1 MPLQSLQFDPCQKC
15 RAAANCSRRRLPGPI
30 HKFRESKKGLRS
42 SKIDDGPFS
51 AGNVMDFE
59 KRLERALSRG
69 ANTRSSQEQLQ
80 TDRKLTDEQLHSEHS
95 RCRLELSEQI
105 ETCLRKLADYCPGFR
120 FETVVSDA
128 GWGARVSRDDIAL
141 VRGRSA
147 GTEYSRLEVLVR
159 PFSSTHIIELVG
171 KGTIRNKE
179 LFQRTHYQFLNQVD
193 LQSLLNLVDLW
204 VLEYAEMYAARS

>member
-1 MPLQSLQFDPCQKC
+1 
-15 RAAANCSRRRLPGPI
+15 
-30 HKFRESKKGLRS
+30 
-42 SKIDDGPFS
+42 
-51 AGNVMDFE
+51 MDFE

-69 ANTRSSQEQLQ
+69 ANTRTNQQQLQ
-80 TDRKLTDEQLHSEHS
+80 TDRELTDAQLHSEHS

-105 ETCLRKLADYCPGFR
+105 ESGLRKLADYCPGFR

-141 VRGRSA
+141 ARGRSA
-147 GTEYSRLEVLVR
+147 GTEYSRLEVVVR
-159 PFSSTHIIELVG
+159 PFSSAHIIELVG

-179 LFQRTHYQFLNQVD
+179 AFHRNHFQFLSQVD

>member
-1 MPLQSLQFDPCQKC
+1 
-15 RAAANCSRRRLPGPI
+15 
-30 HKFRESKKGLRS
+30 
-42 SKIDDGPFS
+42 
-51 AGNVMDFE
+51 MDFE
-59 KRLERALSRG
+59 KRLERALIRGESARNSR
-69 ANTRSSQEQLQ
+69 EQVQ
-80 TDRKLTDEQLHSEHS
+80 NDRKLTDEQLHTEHS

-105 ETCLRKLADYCPGFR
+105 ESCLRKMADFIPGFR
-120 FETVVSDA
+120 FETVVDEA

-159 PFSSTHIIELVG
+159 PFNSTHIIELVG

-179 LFQRTHYQFLNQVD
+179 VFHRTQYQFLSQVD

>member
-1 MPLQSLQFDPCQKC
+1 LFPAAPGARKWVV
-15 RAAANCSRRRLPGPI
+15 RAGGPGPI
-30 HKFRESKKGLRS
+30 DEIRESKKASRY
-42 SKIDDGPFS
+42 SKIEDHTLS
-51 AGNVMDFE
+51 AGTLMDFE

-69 ANTRSSQEQLQ
+69 ANTRTSQEQLQ
-80 TDRKLTDEQLHSEHS
+80 SDRKLTDEQLHSEHS

-105 ETCLRKLADYCPGFR
+105 ETCLRKLADYIPGFR
-120 FETVVSDA
+120 FETVVGEA
-128 GWGARVSRDDIAL
+128 GWGARVSRDDISL

-147 GTEYSRLEVLVR
+147 GTEYSRLEVVVR
-159 PFSSTHIIELVG
+159 PFSTAHIIELVG

-179 LFQRTHYQFLNQVD
+179 VFHRTHFQFLSEVH

>member
-1 MPLQSLQFDPCQKC
+1 
-15 RAAANCSRRRLPGPI
+15 
-30 HKFRESKKGLRS
+30 
-42 SKIDDGPFS
+42 
-51 AGNVMDFE
+51 MDFE

-69 ANTRSSQEQLQ
+69 ANTRSSQEQMQ
-80 TDRKLTDEQLHSEHS
+80 TDRKLSDEQLHTEHS

-105 ETCLRKLADYCPGFR
+105 ESCLRKLADYIPGFR
-120 FETVVSDA
+120 FETIVSDA
-128 GWGARVSRDDIAL
+128 GWGARVSRDDISL

-147 GTEYSRLEVLVR
+147 GTKYSRLEVLVR
-159 PFSSTHIIELVG
+159 PFSSAHIIELVG

>member
-1 MPLQSLQFDPCQKC
+1 
-15 RAAANCSRRRLPGPI
+15 
-30 HKFRESKKGLRS
+30 
-42 SKIDDGPFS
+42 
-51 AGNVMDFE
+51 MDFE
-59 KRLERALSRG
+59 KRLERALTRG
-69 ANTRSSQEQLQ
+69 ASTRANLEQAQ
-80 TDRKLTDEQLHSEHS
+80 SDRKMSDEQLHTEHS

-105 ETCLRKLADYCPGFR
+105 ETGLRKLADYCPGFR
-120 FETVVSDA
+120 FESIVNDS

-159 PFSSTHIIELVG
+159 PFNSARIIELVG

-179 LFQRTHYQFLNQVD
+179 VFHRTHFQFLNQVD

-204 VLEYAEMYAARS
+204 VLEYAEMYASRS

>member
-1 MPLQSLQFDPCQKC
+1 MP
-15 RAAANCSRRRLPGPI
+15 AALKLG
-30 HKFRESKKGLRS
+30 FTL
-42 SKIDDGPFS
+42 S
-51 AGNVMDFE
+51 AGSVMDFE

-69 ANTRSSQEQLQ
+69 ANTRTNQEQMQ
-80 TDRKLTDEQLHSEHS
+80 SDRKLSDEQLHSEHS

-105 ETCLRKLADYCPGFR
+105 ESCLRKLADFIPGFR

-128 GWGARVSRDDIAL
+128 GWGARVSRDDISL

-147 GTEYSRLEVLVR
+147 GTEYSRLEILVR
-159 PFSSTHIIELVG
+159 PFGSAHIIELVG

-179 LFQRTHYQFLNQVD
+179 VFQRNHYQFLSQVD
-193 LQSLLNLVDLW
+193 LQSLLNMVDLW

>member
-1 MPLQSLQFDPCQKC
+1 MERGLA
-15 RAAANCSRRRLPGPI
+15 RGRSRRQ
-30 HKFRESKKGLRS
+30 
-42 SKIDDGPFS
+42 
-51 AGNVMDFE
+51 V
-59 KRLERALSRG
+59 
-69 ANTRSSQEQLQ
+69 T
-80 TDRKLTDEQLHSEHS
+80 
-95 RCRLELSEQI
+95 
-105 ETCLRKLADYCPGFR
+105 
-120 FETVVSDA
+120 
-128 GWGARVSRDDIAL
+128 L

-159 PFSSTHIIELVG
+159 PYSSAHIIELVG